1 MFKISLYLPCH
12 YKNEKIGKPKG
23 FENIKRNLSLTL
35 RKI

>member
-12 YKNEKIGKPKG
+12 YKNEKIGEQKG
-23 FENIKRNLSLTL
+23 SEKIKRNLSLTL